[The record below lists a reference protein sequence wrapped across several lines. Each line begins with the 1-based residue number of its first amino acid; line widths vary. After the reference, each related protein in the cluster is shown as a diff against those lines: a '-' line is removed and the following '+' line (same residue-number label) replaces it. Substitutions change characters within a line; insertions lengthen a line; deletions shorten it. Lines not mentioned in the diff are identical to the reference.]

1 MEERDSSKDP
11 LARLIMDHEEVS
23 EHLEI
28 LEEILNFLG
37 EKEVW
42 SKIKLLENF
51 FKRNVTDHFEFEEKT
66 IFPAILSGTITAET
80 IKLILELQGEHG
92 RILKEL
98 EGFRKIIS
106 ENTVPLNKEA
116 SLRLKAA
123 GKEVMHSLLRH
134 ASKEDEKLLPIL
146 KRKS

>member
-1 MEERDSSKDP
+1 MEERKKSEDP

-23 EHLEI
+23 EHLEV
-28 LEEILNFLG
+28 LKEIMDFLSK
-37 EKEVW
+37 KEAW

-51 FKRNVTDHFEFEEKT
+51 FKRNVVDHFKFEEKMV
-66 IFPAILSGTITAET
+66 FPTILSGTTSAET
-80 IKLILELQGEHG
+80 VKLILELQGEHG

-116 SLRLKAA
+116 SLKLKAA
-123 GKEVMHSLLRH
+123 GEEVICSLLEH